1 MRVKRLSSIVV
12 TLFTLLTHTVS
23 AVPASGNG
31 WVNEPLWR
39 EVYYGQSISGN
50 PYIGET
56 LVYNPGSWP
65 IKPGVT
71 HEWRLACCTPLND
84 SGVLSNAL
92 TFTPSENLAGITT
105 LAMFTVDRSR
115 KDVVYYSR
123 TPVGRIT
130 CSPMAPP
137 TLKVSHDPSKPVA
150 TLTISGGTN
159 PSIAKSV
166 GLPQPVVVR
175 TQWEKIFEPNGEDET
190 SWPNKTYDTFV
201 GKNGQILSWSV
212 YSKKIVRGWF
222 FAVDCSSFSV
232 NTTIKFGVVFNEA
245 PQIRWSESEK
255 TYRLVNDNQ
264 VWGNDSV
271 QTYQW
276 TSYGVPIP
284 GATTSAIKSPVGGEI
299 NLEVT
304 GSKPGWPSRT
314 IAAYPIGWNQTPP
327 PPPPGHAP
335 RAEPINNI
343 STPTLAPST
352 PPVTVGQPTLAPS
365 TPPVTVGQ
373 PTPSRPETSPIPIV
387 VEQSVAM
394 KQLSISPKQASPALI
409 KTLTV
414 NEIRELSPKVFAQ
427 IPAITLNALSSA
439 QARNVTSAQVV
450 ALSSANLK
458 LVSPKVLSSLP
469 AKTLAALPTSRL
481 TQLTKSQKNAI
492 SASQLKSLTAAQ
504 RKAIGR

>member
-1 MRVKRLSSIVV
+1 MI
-12 TLFTLLTHTVS
+12 LFTLLTHTVS

-31 WVNEPLWR
+31 WVNEPPWR

-65 IKPGVT
+65 VKPGVT
-71 HEWRLACCTPLND
+71 HEWRLSCCTPLND
-84 SGVLSNAL
+84 SGVLSTAL
-92 TFTPSENLAGITT
+92 TFTPSENLAGMTT

-130 CSPMAPP
+130 CSPIAPP
-137 TLKVSHDPSKPVA
+137 TLKVNHDPSKPVA

-166 GLPQPVVVR
+166 GLPQPVFR
-175 TQWEKIFEPNGEDET
+175 NPWQWDKTFEPNGEDET

-222 FAVDCSSFSV
+222 FAVDCSSFTV

-245 PQIRWSESEK
+245 PQISWSQSEK
-255 TYRLVNDNQ
+255 IYRLVNDNQ

-284 GATTSAIKSPVGGEI
+284 GATTSAIKSPEGGEI

-314 IAAYPIGWNQTPP
+314 IAAYGWNPT

-335 RAEPINNI
+335 RAEPITNI

-373 PTPSRPETSPIPIV
+373 PTLAPSTPPVTVGQPTPSPAQTSTKIV

-394 KQLSISPKQASPALI
+394 KQLSASPQKASPALI
-409 KTLTV
+409 GRLTA
-414 NEIRELSPKVFAQ
+414 NEIRELDSKVFAQ
-427 IPAITLNALSSA
+427 IPVTTVNALSSA

-458 LVSPKVLSSLP
+458 MVSPKVLASLP

-481 TQLTKSQKNAI
+481 TQLTTSQKKALT
-492 SASQLKSLTAAQ
+492 ASQLKSLTAAQ

>member
-1 MRVKRLSSIVV
+1 M
-12 TLFTLLTHTVS
+12 
-23 AVPASGNG
+23 
-31 WVNEPLWR
+31 
-39 EVYYGQSISGN
+39 
-50 PYIGET
+50 
-56 LVYNPGSWP
+56 
-65 IKPGVT
+65 
-71 HEWRLACCTPLND
+71 
-84 SGVLSNAL
+84 
-92 TFTPSENLAGITT
+92 TT

-130 CSPMAPP
+130 CSPIAPP
-137 TLKVSHDPSKPVA
+137 TIKVNHDPSQPVA
-150 TLTISGGTN
+150 SLAISGGTN
-159 PSIAKSV
+159 PSIAKAV

-175 TQWEKIFEPNGEDET
+175 TQWEKTFEPNGEDET

-212 YSKKIVRGWF
+212 YSKKIVRGWY
-222 FAVDCSSFSV
+222 FAVDCSSFTV
-232 NTTIKFGVVFNEA
+232 NTIIKFGVVFNEA

-255 TYRLVNDNQ
+255 IYRLVNDNQ

-327 PPPPGHAP
+327 TPPPGHAP

-427 IPAITLNALSSA
+427 IPARTLNALSSA

-458 LVSPKVLSSLP
+458 MVSPKVLSSLP